1 MLPSFLLALREGVE
15 AALIIGILF
24 GALRKLDRM
33 DLSSRVW
40 FGALSAI
47 GVSILGAVG
56 LTIAGMSLEGTAEQV
71 FEGVTMLVA
80 AGLLTWMIFWMH
92 RQSRFLRGKIENNVR
107 QAIGHTGGMALFWV
121 AFLAVVREG
130 IELALLL
137 VAVGMTT
144 GAMQNLTG
152 SVLGL
157 AAAVALGWLLFTS
170 TRRLPLGRFFQVTNI
185 LLIFFAAG
193 LVAHGVHEFNEAG
206 LIPSVIEHLYNIN
219 PVLDE
224 KSVIGQLLTALF
236 GYNGNPSLTESIAY
250 VGYFLVLL
258 LNVLRLP
265 WQPATVQAQ
274 RESA

>member
-1 MLPSFLLALREGVE
+1 
-15 AALIIGILF
+15 
-24 GALRKLDRM
+24 M

-47 GVSILGAVG
+47 AVSILAAVG
-56 LTIAGMSLEGTAEQV
+56 LSLAGMSLEGTAEQL
-71 FEGVTMLVA
+71 FEGITMLVA

-107 QAIGHTGGMALFWV
+107 QALVHTGGMALFWV

-144 GAMQNLTG
+144 GAMQNLIG
-152 SVLGL
+152 SVFGL
-157 AAAVALGWLLFTS
+157 AAAVALGWLLFSS

-185 LLIFFAAG
+185 LLILFAAG

-224 KSVIGQLLTALF
+224 KSVVGQLLTALF

-250 VGYFLVLL
+250 VGYFVVLL

>member
-1 MLPSFLLALREGVE
+1 
-15 AALIIGILF
+15 
-24 GALRKLDRM
+24 
-33 DLSSRVW
+33 
-40 FGALSAI
+40 
-47 GVSILGAVG
+47 
-56 LTIAGMSLEGTAEQV
+56 
-71 FEGVTMLVA
+71 
-80 AGLLTWMIFWMH
+80 
-92 RQSRFLRGKIENNVR
+92 
-107 QAIGHTGGMALFWV
+107 
-121 AFLAVVREG
+121 
-130 IELALLL
+130 
-137 VAVGMTT
+137 
-144 GAMQNLTG
+144 
-152 SVLGL
+152 
-157 AAAVALGWLLFTS
+157 VALGWLLFTS